1 MRALTRRRARLLR
14 GPRKRDVDKSGVCR
28 TAVECDER
36 SEHKSALAR
45 AFSTRLWVVYFLS
58 RRRRG
63 RRPPASQVVTRHSGA
78 EEDPK
83 DSRFVLARS
92 RRAGPSSLL
101 CVGASQPARSGGPR
115 LGERR
120 IFGRFD
126 SARLTAPGYWTT
138 KRWKLLIWTGRLQER
153 AAERGGR
160 AERAYVPARRNRRR
174 SSRYPRV
181 ASTRQTPTLRKQEA
195 QRRKQ
200 PPRWSLA
207 CASIA
212 RQEKPPQFRP
222 PPVLSSYPGPD
233 KAHPLNRRIE
243 AMSASRDA
251 RAES

>member
-1 MRALTRRRARLLR
+1 MPRRTQRTVGSSWRGRDGPGPPPSCAWEPASQPGAAGPAWASDEFSGALTRLGSRLL
-14 GPRKRDVDKSGVCR
+14 DI
-28 TAVECDER
+28 
-36 SEHKSALAR
+36 
-45 AFSTRLWVVYFLS
+45 
-58 RRRRG
+58 G
-63 RRPPASQVVTRHSGA
+63 RQ
-78 EEDPK
+78 
-83 DSRFVLARS
+83 
-92 RRAGPSSLL
+92 
-101 CVGASQPARSGGPR
+101 SGGSF
-115 LGERR
+115 L
-120 IFGRFD
+120 FGP
-126 SARLTAPGYWTT
+126 AA
-138 KRWKLLIWTGRLQER
+138 GRLQER

>member
-115 LGERR
+115 LVERR

-138 KRWKLLIWTGRLQER
+138 KRWKLLIWTGRGP
-153 AAERGGR
+153 AA
-160 AERAYVPARRNRRR
+160 
-174 SSRYPRV
+174 
-181 ASTRQTPTLRKQEA
+181 RK
-195 QRRKQ
+195 
-200 PPRWSLA
+200 S
-207 CASIA
+207 
-212 RQEKPPQFRP
+212 
-222 PPVLSSYPGPD
+222 G
-233 KAHPLNRRIE
+233 
-243 AMSASRDA
+243 
-251 RAES
+251 

>member
-160 AERAYVPARRNRRR
+160 AESRRTRAKKQTEVITLPARGQYQTDSYTQKAR
-174 SSRYPRV
+174 SPTPKATTALVSRLCLDR
-181 ASTRQTPTLRKQEA
+181 ASREA
-195 QRRKQ
+195 PSVPSSSCPVQL
-200 PPRWSLA
+200 PPRP
-207 CASIA
+207 
-212 RQEKPPQFRP
+212 R
-222 PPVLSSYPGPD
+222 
-233 KAHPLNRRIE
+233 
-243 AMSASRDA
+243 
-251 RAES
+251 